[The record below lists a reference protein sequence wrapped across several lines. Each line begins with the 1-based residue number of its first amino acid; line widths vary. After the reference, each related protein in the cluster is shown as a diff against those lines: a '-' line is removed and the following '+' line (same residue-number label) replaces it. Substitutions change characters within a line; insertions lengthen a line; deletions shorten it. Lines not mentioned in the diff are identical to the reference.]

1 MWRDAG
7 KHELVCETLK
17 RVRSFSAKERDRA
30 SLVRLALMVL
40 LEYRW
45 ESMGRRK
52 SRREFP
58 SKHGTIPQ
66 NNQVER
72 AGFND
77 GSSTCT
83 SEPASDEDV
92 EGLFTPWSNVM
103 VNSSGFSTFGD
114 VMDLQSHT
122 ESWTSEQWKDWEKH
136 ESFLMSLFRSGSNLL
151 PASWSFLNILQLIS
165 RLECNEFGWFA
176 GDSRT
181 LFVQEDTQSLVDGTL
196 GDQKSALKDNKGR
209 GVCFARAL
217 YPQASLFNHSCA
229 PNAYGEATTS
239 ISLITCFGDD
249 AREAHIAEEIG
260 VGRPL
265 TFIVAHS
272 DELDRKST
280 VAVGTEITINYIRG
294 DQPVAYR
301 RAKLMEDYHFA
312 CECQRCTMEMQLG
325 KTKLKLPRKYCR
337 T

>member
-1 MWRDAG
+1 MQLPSPLEVLETQNRGRIVVSTRELHSGDPILTTYPYAVGVLDSHRKRLCSSLPCSLYARKGYFSIHCVRCDQSFYCSQACMWRDAG

-17 RVRSFSAKERDRA
+17 RLRSFSAKERDRA

-45 ESMGRRK
+45 ESMGHRK

-136 ESFLMSLFRSGSNLL
+136 ESFLVSLFRS
-151 PASWSFLNILQLIS
+151 
-165 RLECNEFGWFA
+165 
-176 GDSRT
+176 
-181 LFVQEDTQSLVDGTL
+181 V
-196 GDQKSALKDNKGR
+196 
-209 GVCFARAL
+209 
-217 YPQASLFNHSCA
+217 
-229 PNAYGEATTS
+229 
-239 ISLITCFGDD
+239 
-249 AREAHIAEEIG
+249 
-260 VGRPL
+260 
-265 TFIVAHS
+265 
-272 DELDRKST
+272 
-280 VAVGTEITINYIRG
+280 
-294 DQPVAYR
+294 
-301 RAKLMEDYHFA
+301 
-312 CECQRCTMEMQLG
+312 
-325 KTKLKLPRKYCR
+325 
-337 T
+337 